1 MPSMKRTV
9 TRYTR
14 TPTRNRIQIPEV
26 SIQQEITLEA
36 NHTAVRVKTSQRLAT
51 ANQNLRSISLLTSK
65 SHSPA

>member
-36 NHTAVRVKTSQRLAT
+36 NHTAVRVKMSRKRAI